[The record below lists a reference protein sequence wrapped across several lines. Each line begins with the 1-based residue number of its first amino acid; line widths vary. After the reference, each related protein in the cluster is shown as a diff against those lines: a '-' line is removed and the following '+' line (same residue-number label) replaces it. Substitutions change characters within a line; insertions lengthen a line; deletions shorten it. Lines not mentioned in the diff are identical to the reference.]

1 MDECK
6 SPSSPRL
13 IIIKAKDEHC
23 ISGSMQKADN
33 SKPAESATNDSVFL
47 DEEILSP
54 GTNVR

>member
-1 MDECK
+1 
-6 SPSSPRL
+6 
-13 IIIKAKDEHC
+13 
-23 ISGSMQKADN
+23 MQKADN